1 MAYWKENKKKCN
13 YTPLEEQEQE
23 AFIQYCSMM
32 ASKYEKLDLIYAIP
46 NGGSRNKIEAQKLKR
61 TGVKAGVPD
70 LFLPVARN
78 GKHGL
83 YIELKRKEGGR
94 LSEHQK
100 EWLTKLAEQ
109 GYETAVCHG
118 SDEAIETIEKY
129 YKGELDNE

>member
-1 MAYWKENKKKCN
+1 MPYWKDTKTKRN
-13 YTPLEEQEQE
+13 YTPLEDQEQ
-23 AFIQYCSMM
+23 ASFIQYCAMM
-32 ASKYEKLDLIYAIP
+32 ASKYKGLDLIYAIP
-46 NGGSRNKIEAQKLKR
+46 NGGSRNQLEAQKLKR

-83 YIELKRKEGGR
+83 YIEMKRKEGGR
-94 LSEHQK
+94 LSEYQK

-118 SDEAIETIEKY
+118 LDEAIATVEKY
-129 YKGELDNE
+129 YGGHEE